1 MLKSNSK
8 KGKTED
14 LNKSKNLDAE
24 KFISSRYW
32 IEIKRDKRFFFSPLI
47 FLLGYL
53 ASTTIV
59 PIFYSQLIQ
68 DATEGK
74 VSSLSDVILPASI
87 LCGLY
92 LFKSFSYFVET
103 RIFTRMVESAQK
115 ALALESFQKI
125 SSMSKSF
132 FADRFTGSLVGQAN
146 PYSLQVR
153 DFANQWQYSLLPSV
167 ASTIVMLGYISTK
180 SFLLAVPLVLSSVV
194 YAFVMFKNR
203 KKMRLMNKA
212 ANKAANDYSGK
223 LSDSIG
229 GMEAVKADGA
239 EVHELKNLKPFVEK
253 FTKLRRKSINFN
265 NTQGELINFLNQ
277 FFILISLLFT
287 VYLFIEGKIELSTVI
302 LMSRYASSII
312 GNVATISRFKL
323 NLQGIY
329 AGSYEMA
336 EIMMLEPGIQDPE
349 IPTSLKINKG
359 LIEFN
364 NANFKYSDSTENI
377 EAEDEGDSGA
387 PKSKNS
393 KLKKLEPHLFK
404 DLNLIIQP
412 GEKIGLVGPS
422 GGGKSTL
429 LKLIL
434 RFYDVDSG
442 EVKIDGINIK
452 DVIQSK
458 LRQQIAYVPQDP
470 ALFHRSILENIGYS
484 KPKATKKQ
492 IESAAHQAFA
502 DEFINDLPKG
512 YDTLVGERGVK
523 LSGGQRQRVAIA
535 RAILKDAPIL
545 LLDEATSALDSESEK
560 YIQKSLQK
568 LIKGRT
574 TVVVAHR
581 LSTIQNM
588 DRILV
593 IEKGRV
599 VDSGSHR
606 ELLSSSPLYQKL
618 WSHQSGGML

>member
-24 KFISSRYW
+24 KFIKLKYLQKMRDHKISYFGVISFLIGSILSSN
-32 IEIKRDKRFFFSPLI
+32 LI
-47 FLLGYL
+47 PIVYSGFVQRIIQGGYANVSGMAGVLLLLAFLY
-53 ASTTIV
+53 AAAQ
-59 PIFYSQLIQ
+59 FLIAIS
-68 DATEGK
+68 DLIALK
-74 VSSLSDVILPASI
+74 VSKGIQVELFQESHRIL
-87 LCGLY
+87 
-92 LFKSFSYFVET
+92 
-103 RIFTRMVESAQK
+103 
-115 ALALESFQKI
+115 
-125 SSMSKSF
+125 
-132 FADRFTGSLVGQAN
+132 
-146 PYSLQVR
+146 SLQSSS
-153 DFANQWQYSLLPSV
+153 FYANNFSGGLVSKIERYAIGFQGVQRAYQFQVIPTVITGLFMLAYVMIKSLLLSIPFFLIIFFYGLLV
-167 ASTIVMLGYISTK
+167 FTTK
-180 SFLLAVPLVLSSVV
+180 KKRKILSKKSQKLATK
-194 YAFVMFKNR
+194 FR
-203 KKMRLMNKA
+203 
-212 ANKAANDYSGK
+212 GK
-223 LSDSIG
+223 FSDSIIS
-229 GMEAVKADGA
+229 MNTVKAEGA
-239 EVHELKNLKPFVEK
+239 E
-253 FTKLRRKSINFN
+253 RR
-265 NTQGELINFLNQ
+265 
-277 FFILISLLFT
+277 
-287 VYLFIEGKIELSTVI
+287 ELSKLKAPLEDMRKALVKSNIFGNVTSRVSTFLANLFI
-302 LMSRYASSII
+302 LMSLVFAAILYINGSIELATVLITTSYSSSLV
-312 GNVATISRFKL
+312 NNISRLAETKL
-323 NLQGIY
+323 SLQDIY
-329 AGSYEMA
+329 SETYEMA
-336 EIMMLEPGIQDPE
+336 EIMMQKPEIQDPK
-349 IPTSLKINKG
+349 IPTNLKINQG

-364 NANFKYSDSTENI
+364 SASFKYSDSSESI
-377 EAEDEGDSGA
+377 EDEEAASSE
-387 PKSKNS
+387 KR
-393 KLKKLEPHLFK
+393 KKDKPEQHLFK
-404 DLNLIIQP
+404 NLNLIIQP

-422 GGGKSTL
+422 GGGKST
-429 LKLIL
+429 
-434 RFYDVDSG
+434 
-442 EVKIDGINIK
+442 INVK

-618 WSHQSGGML
+618 WSHQSGGILQD

>member
-1 MLKSNSK
+1 MLKLKSK
-8 KGKTED
+8 KDKSGDSKQ
-14 LNKSKNLDAE
+14 SKNLDAE
-24 KFISSRYW
+24 KFIKLKYLQKMRDHKISYFGVISFLIGSILSSN
-32 IEIKRDKRFFFSPLI
+32 LI
-47 FLLGYL
+47 PIVYSGFVQRIIQGGYANVSGMAGVLLLLAFLY
-53 ASTTIV
+53 AAAQ
-59 PIFYSQLIQ
+59 FLIAIS
-68 DATEGK
+68 DLIALK
-74 VSSLSDVILPASI
+74 VSKGIQVELFQESHRIL
-87 LCGLY
+87 
-92 LFKSFSYFVET
+92 
-103 RIFTRMVESAQK
+103 
-115 ALALESFQKI
+115 
-125 SSMSKSF
+125 
-132 FADRFTGSLVGQAN
+132 
-146 PYSLQVR
+146 SLQSSS
-153 DFANQWQYSLLPSV
+153 FYANNFSGGLVSKIERYAIGFQGVQRAYQFQVIPTVITGLFMLAYVMIKSLLLSIPFFLIIFFYGLLV
-167 ASTIVMLGYISTK
+167 FTTK
-180 SFLLAVPLVLSSVV
+180 KKRKILSKKSQKLATK
-194 YAFVMFKNR
+194 FR
-203 KKMRLMNKA
+203 
-212 ANKAANDYSGK
+212 GK
-223 LSDSIG
+223 FSDSIIS
-229 GMEAVKADGA
+229 MNTVKAEGA
-239 EVHELKNLKPFVEK
+239 E
-253 FTKLRRKSINFN
+253 RR
-265 NTQGELINFLNQ
+265 
-277 FFILISLLFT
+277 
-287 VYLFIEGKIELSTVI
+287 ELSKLKAPLEDMRRALVKSNIFGNVTSRVSTFLANLFI
-302 LMSRYASSII
+302 LMSLVFAAILYINGSIELATVLITTSYSSSLV
-312 GNVATISRFKL
+312 NNISRLAETKL
-323 NLQGIY
+323 SLQDIY
-329 AGSYEMA
+329 SETYEMA
-336 EIMMLEPGIQDPE
+336 EIMMQKPE
-349 IPTSLKINKG
+349 IQ
-359 LIEFN
+359 
-364 NANFKYSDSTENI
+364 YSDSSESI
-377 EAEDEGDSGA
+377 EDEEAASSE
-387 PKSKNS
+387 KR
-393 KLKKLEPHLFK
+393 KKDKPEQHLFK
-404 DLNLIIQP
+404 NLNLIIQP

-618 WSHQSGGML
+618 WSHQSGGILQD

>member
-1 MLKSNSK
+1 MLKLKSK
-8 KGKTED
+8 KDKSGDSKQ
-14 LNKSKNLDAE
+14 SKNLDAE
-24 KFISSRYW
+24 KFIKLKYLQKMRDHKISYFGVISFLIGSILSSN
-32 IEIKRDKRFFFSPLI
+32 LI
-47 FLLGYL
+47 PIVYSGFVQRIIQGGYANVSGMAGVLLLLAFLY
-53 ASTTIV
+53 AAAQ
-59 PIFYSQLIQ
+59 FLIAIS
-68 DATEGK
+68 DLIALK
-74 VSSLSDVILPASI
+74 VSKGIQVELFQESHRIL
-87 LCGLY
+87 
-92 LFKSFSYFVET
+92 
-103 RIFTRMVESAQK
+103 
-115 ALALESFQKI
+115 
-125 SSMSKSF
+125 
-132 FADRFTGSLVGQAN
+132 
-146 PYSLQVR
+146 SLQSSS
-153 DFANQWQYSLLPSV
+153 FYANNFSGGLVSKIERYAIGFQGVQRAYQFQVIPTVITGLFMLAYVMIKSLLLSIPFFLIIFFYGLLV
-167 ASTIVMLGYISTK
+167 FTTK
-180 SFLLAVPLVLSSVV
+180 KKRKILSKKSQKLATK
-194 YAFVMFKNR
+194 FR
-203 KKMRLMNKA
+203 
-212 ANKAANDYSGK
+212 GK
-223 LSDSIG
+223 FSDSIIS
-229 GMEAVKADGA
+229 MNTVKAEGA
-239 EVHELKNLKPFVEK
+239 ERRELSKLKAPLEDMRKALVKSNIFGNVTSRVSTFLANLFILMSLVFAAILYINGSIELATVLITTSYSSSLVNNISRLAE
-253 FTKLRRKSINFN
+253 TKLR
-265 NTQGELINFLNQ
+265 
-277 FFILISLLFT
+277 
-287 VYLFIEGKIELSTVI
+287 
-302 LMSRYASSII
+302 
-312 GNVATISRFKL
+312 
-323 NLQGIY
+323 LQDIY
-329 AGSYEMA
+329 SETYEMA
-336 EIMMLEPGIQDPE
+336 EIMMQKPEIQDPK
-349 IPTSLKINKG
+349 IPTNLKINQG

-364 NANFKYSDSTENI
+364 NASFKYSDSSESI
-377 EAEDEGDSGA
+377 EDEEAASSE
-387 PKSKNS
+387 KR
-393 KLKKLEPHLFK
+393 KKDKPEQHLFK
-404 DLNLIIQP
+404 NLNLIIQP

-442 EVKIDGINIK
+442 EVKIDGINVK

-618 WSHQSGGML
+618 WSHQSGGILQD

>member
-24 KFISSRYW
+24 KFIKLKYLQKMRDHKISYFGVISFLIGSILSSN
-32 IEIKRDKRFFFSPLI
+32 LI
-47 FLLGYL
+47 PIVYSGFVQRIIQGGYANVSGMARVLLLLAFLY
-53 ASTTIV
+53 AAAQ
-59 PIFYSQLIQ
+59 FLIAIS
-68 DATEGK
+68 DLIALK
-74 VSSLSDVILPASI
+74 VSKGIQVELFQESHRIL
-87 LCGLY
+87 
-92 LFKSFSYFVET
+92 
-103 RIFTRMVESAQK
+103 
-115 ALALESFQKI
+115 
-125 SSMSKSF
+125 
-132 FADRFTGSLVGQAN
+132 
-146 PYSLQVR
+146 SLQSSS
-153 DFANQWQYSLLPSV
+153 FYANNFSGGLVSKIERYAIGFQGVQRAYQFQVIPTVITGLFMLAYVMIKSLLLSIPFFLIIFFYGLLV
-167 ASTIVMLGYISTK
+167 FTTK
-180 SFLLAVPLVLSSVV
+180 KKRKILSKKSQKLATK
-194 YAFVMFKNR
+194 FR
-203 KKMRLMNKA
+203 
-212 ANKAANDYSGK
+212 GK
-223 LSDSIG
+223 FSDSIIS
-229 GMEAVKADGA
+229 MNTVKAEGA
-239 EVHELKNLKPFVEK
+239 E
-253 FTKLRRKSINFN
+253 RR
-265 NTQGELINFLNQ
+265 
-277 FFILISLLFT
+277 
-287 VYLFIEGKIELSTVI
+287 ELSKLKAPLEDMRRALVKSNIFGNVTSRVSTFLANLFI
-302 LMSRYASSII
+302 LMSLVFAAILYINGSIELATVLITTSYSSSLV
-312 GNVATISRFKL
+312 NNISRLAETKL
-323 NLQGIY
+323 SLQDIY
-329 AGSYEMA
+329 SETYEMA
-336 EIMMLEPGIQDPE
+336 EIMMQKPEIQDPK
-349 IPTSLKINKG
+349 IPTNLKINQG

-434 RFYDVDSG
+434 RFHDVDSG
-442 EVKIDGINIK
+442 EVKIDGINVK

-470 ALFHRSILENIGYS
+470 ALFHRSIRENIGYS
-484 KPKATKKQ
+484 KTKATKKQ

-502 DEFINDLPKG
+502 DEFIKDLPKG

-523 LSGGQRQRVAIA
+523 LSGGQRQRVAVA

-545 LLDEATSALDSESEK
+545 LLDEVISVLDSESEK